1 MPGKRIE
8 VSHVHT
14 KEGTYPPIA
23 LPFSKRVEEIKRLK
37 IDKVHIADKVHFKEN
52 IKKKFSIYERFR
64 GEAGEY
70 KSRFSFGFE
79 IIDVL
84 FAPEKRY
91 VEIYGCDL
99 QDLSLWKKHPRTL
112 ESVCE
117 LIEKSGGIL
126 VLPHPF
132 SFSSVKESGTEYIV
146 KRLGY
151 MPAIEINYA
160 IYAMNRVLPR
170 LSQLNF
176 NLKAHKLAEKYNL
189 PKVYGLDGFEEPL
202 YAALNIFP
210 DSSLRE
216 AVRND
221 SITPYFS
228 SVNPKI
234 TFKRLARTLHD
245 IIYAKVTGSSKSH

>member
-1 MPGKRIE
+1 MPGKHIE

-52 IKKKFSIYERFR
+52 IKKKISIYERFR

-84 FAPEKRY
+84 FAPENRY
-91 VEIYGCDL
+91 VEIYGCDI
-99 QDLSLWKKHPRTL
+99 QDLGLWKKCPHAL
-112 ESVCE
+112 EEVCE

-126 VLPHPF
+126 ILPHPYAWI
-132 SFSSVKESGTEYIV
+132 SVRDSGTRYIV
-146 KRLGY
+146 KKLGY
-151 MPAIEINYA
+151 RPAIEINYS
-160 IYAMNRVLPR
+160 MRVFPV
-170 LSQLNF
+170 LNF
-176 NLKAHKLAEKYNL
+176 MARKLAEKYDL

-210 DSSLRE
+210 ESSLRD
-216 AVRND
+216 ALRNN

-228 SVNPKI
+228 SVKPGV
-234 TFKRLARTLHD
+234 TFKRVARTLHD
-245 IIYAKVTGSSKSH
+245 FGCAKLTGFSKSH